1 MSIFTE
7 FGRRVIRA
15 REKQAERQVSAAM
28 LHFDDATLEKAG
40 VTRSELVRKA
50 RGAFCY

>member
-1 MSIFTE
+1 MSMFTD

-28 LHFDDATLEKAG
+28 LNFDDATLAKAG
-40 VTRSELVRKA
+40 LNRADLVRKA
-50 RGAFCY
+50 RGAFYY

>member
-1 MSIFTE
+1 MSMFPE

-28 LHFDDATLEKAG
+28 LHFDDATLAKAG
-40 VTRSELVRKA
+40 FERATLVRKA
-50 RGAFCY
+50 RGAFYY

>member
-1 MSIFTE
+1 MSIFAE

-28 LHFDDATLEKAG
+28 LNFDDETLAKAG
-40 VTRSELVRKA
+40 LNRAELVRKA
-50 RGAFCY
+50 RGALYY